1 MLYNMIVVIK
11 RFLVCIIR
19 MISNVIIF
27 PSIRMNMLKL
37 SGLKIGEKAFVN
49 MGFHVVDN
57 YENLIEI
64 GDRVAIAPNVHLVA
78 VSNPNYSIL
87 SKIEKYCTRGRIK
100 IGDDS
105 WLGVG
110 VVVLP
115 GVTIGKCCIVGS
127 NAVVSKD
134 IDDYS
139 IVAGIPAKKIGETKE
154 YIV

>member
-1 MLYNMIVVIK
+1 MFSKIK
-11 RFLVCIIR
+11 RFIVGILR
-19 MISNVIIF
+19 MLSNVIII
-27 PSIRMNMLKL
+27 PSVRMTLFRL
-37 SGLKIGEKAFVN
+37 SGLKVGNNVFIN
-49 MGFHVVDN
+49 MGLHIVDN

-100 IGDDS
+100 IGEDS

-110 VVVLP
+110 AVVLP
-115 GVTIGKCCIVGS
+115 GVTIGKCCVIGS
-127 NAVVSKD
+127 NAVVTKD
-134 IDDYS
+134 VDDYS
-139 IVAGIPAKKIGETKE
+139 IVAGIPAKKIGETKD

>member
-1 MLYNMIVVIK
+1 MFLMIKKFIVCVV
-11 RFLVCIIR
+11 R
-19 MISNVIIF
+19 MISNVIIL
-27 PSIRMNMLKL
+27 PSARMYLFRL
-37 SGLKIGEKAFVN
+37 SGLKVGAKVFIN
-49 MGFHVVDN
+49 MGLHIVDN

-87 SKIEKYCTRGRIK
+87 NKVERFCTRGRIK

-115 GVTIGKCCIVGS
+115 GVTIGKCCIIGS
-127 NAVVSKD
+127 NAVVTKD

-154 YIV
+154 YLV